1 MDKRKPLKVVM
12 AMVSEEQIKF
22 KMLSSK
28 LVGSN
33 VVNYRLEDGTLVKI
47 HVDLARV
54 GVAIDRKAPDGSPIY
69 NFNINP
75 RIEIEPKD
83 KTFFAPSPPMPTR
96 SVNAK
101 NADTAYTS

>member
-1 MDKRKPLKVVM
+1 MIALTT
-12 AMVSEEQIKF
+12 EEQIKF
-22 KMLSSK
+22 RILSAK

-54 GVAIDRKAPDGSPIY
+54 GVAVDRKAPDGSPLY

-83 KTFFAPSPPMPTR
+83 KTYFAPSPPIPTR
-96 SVNAK
+96 SADATK
-101 NADTAYTS
+101 ADTAYRT